1 MAANIIGISGTDAS
15 GKDTVGQMLAERHNW
30 LFVSVSE
37 ILRDELRQRNVPL
50 ERKNLREL
58 SAQWR
63 RQHGLG
69 VLVDKAVQQFH
80 RSGGRH
86 KYQGLVIA
94 SLRHPGEAA
103 RLQELGGRVVWTDA
117 DPKVRYR
124 RIVARNRGTEDQ
136 VSFDEFLAEEQAQM
150 KPSGDEATLS
160 LSGVKERA
168 DIFIVNDGN
177 DTEAFKNQAEKKLA
191 KFIN

>member
-1 MAANIIGISGTDAS
+1 MAVNIIGISGTTAS
-15 GKDTVGQMLAERHNW
+15 GKDTVSEMLVNRHGW

-37 ILRDELRQRNVPL
+37 ILRDELKKRGVPI
-50 ERKNLREL
+50 ERKNLRTL
-58 SAQWR
+58 SAEWR
-63 RQHGLG
+63 REHGLG

-80 RSGGRH
+80 RSGGRD

-103 RLQELGGRVVWTDA
+103 RVQELGGRVVWTDA
-117 DPKVRYR
+117 DPKVRYQ
-124 RIVARNRGTEDQ
+124 RIVDRNRGTEDH

-168 DIFIVNDGN
+168 DIFIVNDSDDIG
-177 DTEAFKNQAEKKLA
+177 AFKDQAEKELS
-191 KFIN
+191 KFMN